1 MLCVHFLGGL
11 PGAGVANIIKNNS
24 FLRDNGVIVY
34 LASPDGPEDPVHK
47 QYVENNLIDD
57 AVFVQVRDQ
66 TSSLYCSIV
75 GVEFNM
81 CAK

>member
-1 MLCVHFLGGL
+1 MSLGGL

-57 AVFVQVRDQ
+57 FVFVQVRNRAWCC
-66 TSSLYCSIV
+66 TAKSPEACS
-75 GVEFNM
+75 
-81 CAK
+81 